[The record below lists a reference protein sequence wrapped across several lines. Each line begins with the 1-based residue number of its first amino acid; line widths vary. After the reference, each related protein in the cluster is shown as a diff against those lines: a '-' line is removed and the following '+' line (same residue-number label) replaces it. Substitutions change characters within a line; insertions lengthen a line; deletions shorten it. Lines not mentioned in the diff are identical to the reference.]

1 MTGSIIP
8 GFMTPPLV
16 LAADNPV
23 DHVVNH
29 SWWVTEGGW
38 WIWSAQQSTL
48 VLAGILTVVIGLWLA
63 KHVQTGP
70 ESQGHGRY
78 VTRNPFAHMIEFIAE
93 YLRTE
98 IVRPMLGDR
107 TNRFMPFLW
116 TLFFFILVNNML
128 GLIPVLDLMYLLNA
142 GATGEATWKYEHR
155 APIGGTAT
163 QNLFVTA
170 VLALFSMVVINAA
183 GLKELGVK
191 GYLQH
196 LTAGSPVYVWPIMI
210 PIEILGTFI
219 KPVALALRLFANM
232 TAGHTLLATLFMFV
246 GMAMH
251 APFILGA
258 GITVASV
265 LGAIA
270 IYFLEIFVGFL
281 QAFVFMFLTAVFI
294 SLLSH
299 HHDAHEHDEHGHGP
313 EQSTEDVD
321 VYGRE
326 VAHV

>member
-1 MTGSIIP
+1 MVMPASLPIP
-8 GFMTPPLV
+8 LTLG
-16 LAADNPV
+16 ADNPV
-23 DHVVNH
+23 EHVVNH
-29 SWWVTEGGW
+29 AWWVTESGW

-48 VLAGILTVVIGLWLA
+48 VLAGILTVLIGLWLA

-70 ESQGHGRY
+70 ESQGASRY
-78 VTRNPFAHMIEFIAE
+78 VTRNPFAHMIEFIAD
-93 YLRTE
+93 YLRRE
-98 IVRPMLGDR
+98 IVRPMLGER
-107 TNRFMPFLW
+107 TDRFMPYLW

-128 GLIPVLDLMYLLNA
+128 GLIPILDLMYVLN
-142 GATGEATWKYEHR
+142 TGMSDGSWKKEHI

-170 VLALFSMVVINAA
+170 VLATFSFFVINAA
-183 GLKELGVK
+183 GVKELGVK

-219 KPVALALRLFANM
+219 KPIALALRLFANM

-251 APFILGA
+251 APFIIGA
-258 GITVASV
+258 GVTVASV

-299 HHDAHEHDEHGHGP
+299 HHEDHEHEHGDEHSTDH
-313 EQSTEDVD
+313 STEGTDL
-321 VYGRE
+321 YGSDM
-326 VAHV
+326 AHA